1 VNGADQS
8 DCSSCTAVKRS
19 VAFFGIFFQ
28 EANHT
33 KLTTPTGKAE
43 SKPKKKPEF
52 KLGGKHVGNR
62 LIFHR
67 KNCQDRAD
75 TRGKTRSG
83 GIDESVR

>member
-1 VNGADQS
+1 MNGADQS

-43 SKPKKKPEF
+43 SKPKK
-52 KLGGKHVGNR
+52 NR
-62 LIFHR
+62 SSNWRENTLEI
-67 KNCQDRAD
+67 
-75 TRGKTRSG
+75 G
-83 GIDESVR
+83 